1 MSSKNEVVKFYV
13 LRLVD
18 WLPNAVRNIQ
28 NELWWRERRGSYKSS
43 SNPPNYYIIKPYLQQ
58 RNVSGFNPTVEK
70 QHLAL

>member
-28 NELWWRERRGSYKSS
+28 TNYDGAREEGHT
-43 SNPPNYYIIKPYLQQ
+43 NYYIIKPYIQQ
-58 RNVSGFNPTVEK
+58 KNVFDFNPNVEK
-70 QHLAL
+70 QHLAF